1 MVDIFLLVGSEV
13 KNEGAKCGILVQRVG
28 VYDCKAGKATISFCT
43 GMLLM
48 ISIVLGV
55 QIGETMLKSCCMNR
69 KVVRIV
75 CKV

>member
-1 MVDIFLLVGSEV
+1 M
-13 KNEGAKCGILVQRVG
+13 RVACSKSRW

-43 GMLLM
+43 GMMLLLM

-55 QIGETMLKSCCMNR
+55 EIGETILKSCCMNR

-75 CKV
+75 CKG